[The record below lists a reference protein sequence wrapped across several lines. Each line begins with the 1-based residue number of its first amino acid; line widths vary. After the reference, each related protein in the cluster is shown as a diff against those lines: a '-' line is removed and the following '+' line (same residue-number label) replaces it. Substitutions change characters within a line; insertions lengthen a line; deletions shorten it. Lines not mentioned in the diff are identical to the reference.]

1 MDIEIGLQYKGS
13 LKYEL
18 TLFLLILEPLPPDR
32 WLTLWP
38 DPPLNFFEVPPLNK
52 KFQSK
57 RLLNPSKA
65 NLEAKQRKEHKI
77 MSFSNMKL
85 IH

>member
-32 WLTLWP
+32 WLTLWLDP
-38 DPPLNFFEVPPLNK
+38 HPPSDCQPPPIFFEAPPLREIFPVWVREFGDGGK
-52 KFQSK
+52 GK
-57 RLLNPSKA
+57 
-65 NLEAKQRKEHKI
+65 
-77 MSFSNMKL
+77 
-85 IH
+85 